1 MAIQTYSE
9 LQTAVAN
16 WLGRDDLTARIPE
29 FIDLAEAR
37 LSRELET
44 REQEKRATVT
54 TTANDQYIALPT
66 GLREIRHVQLNT
78 SPRQTLRY
86 VSPDQIER
94 EYTGSVTGKP
104 RVYTVVGK
112 EMKIAPTPDTTEYTI
127 ELTYIDGLDALSD
140 GNTNNWVLTRYP
152 DAYLYSSLSAA
163 SIYLVDDQRA
173 AGFEALAERAIEE
186 IKLDEQ
192 RARIGGA
199 PAMRSNYGEL
209 T

>member
-9 LQTAVAN
+9 LQAAVGN

-44 REQEKRATVT
+44 RGQEKRATLT
-54 TTANDQYIALPT
+54 TSASDQYISLPT
-66 GLREIRHVQLNT
+66 NLRQVRHVQLNT
-78 SPRQTLRY
+78 SPRTVLRY
-86 VSPDQIER
+86 VTPSQIER
-94 EYTGSVTGKP
+94 EYSGSRTGKP
-104 RVYTVVGK
+104 LVFTIVGQ
-112 EMKIAPTPDTTEYTI
+112 EIKIAPTPDTSEYTI
-127 ELTYIDGLDALSD
+127 ELSYIDGLDPLSD
-140 GNTNNWVLTRYP
+140 SNTNNWVLTRHP

-186 IKLDEQ
+186 IKLDEAQ
-192 RARIGGA
+192 ARIGG
-199 PAMRSNYGEL
+199 PPVMRSNYGEL